1 MQLLQL
7 LAHCFC
13 LASLCQ
19 AAIYEHFSSVPS
31 SESYDFVV
39 IGGGTAGSVIS
50 NRLTENPKF
59 RVLLIEAGPSNEG
72 VLSSIVPGLA
82 LELAA
87 SPYDWNFT
95 TTLQKGLNGRAISF
109 PRGHI
114 LGGSSSIN
122 GMVYTRGSSSDFN
135 RFAAVTG
142 DQGWSWNSLQP
153 YIFKNERWT
162 PPSDHHDTTGQYD
175 PRVHSLSGMTY
186 VSLSG
191 YYAPNSPK
199 MLQVTKE
206 LPHKFPFNLNMN
218 SGNPLGL
225 GWLQFTIGN
234 GSRSSAATSYLG
246 PKFAG
251 RRNLDIVLNT
261 RVTRILKSKSV
272 GGDRNVFRTV
282 EIALDENVASR
293 RTIEARKEV
302 VLSAGTIGT
311 PHILLHSGVG
321 DSAELKALGIIPH
334 LHLPSVGK
342 NLTDQPSAP
351 INFATTSNNTD
362 SIFTNATLLAEA
374 LNQWNQ
380 TKTGPL
386 AVFGGGGFLAWTRFN
401 SSFFKTM
408 PDPSA
413 GPNSPHIEMF
423 LGTNTN
429 NLRQAADAPVVS
441 VTVVTLNPISRGSV
455 TLKTTNPF
463 DDPLID
469 PAYLVDDFDVLTL
482 REGAKAVARLF
493 SAPTWKGYVLG
504 ITGGFANATTDAE
517 MDAYFRNIASTTSH
531 PVGTALMSAKG
542 SSYGV
547 VDPDL
552 RVKNTTGLRIVDASI
567 MPFVTCGHTQ
577 APVYIIAERAADLIK
592 EAWM

>member
-7 LAHCFC
+7 LAHCFY

-19 AAIYEHFSSVPS
+19 AVIYEHFSSLPS

-39 IGGGTAGSVIS
+39 IGGGTAGSVIA

-82 LELAA
+82 LQLAA

-95 TTLQKGLNGRAISF
+95 TTPQKGLNGRTVSL
-109 PRGHI
+109 PRGYI

-162 PPSDHHDTTGQYD
+162 PPSDHHDTTEQYD
-175 PRVHSLSGMTY
+175 PRVHRLSGMTS

-191 YYAPNSPK
+191 SDEPSAAK
-199 MLQVTKE
+199 LLQVTKE
-206 LPHKFPFNLNMN
+206 LPHEFPFNLDMN

-225 GWLQFTIGN
+225 GWLQATIGN

-282 EIALDENVASR
+282 EIALDENVESR
-293 RTIEARKEV
+293 RTIAARKEV
-302 VLSAGTIGT
+302 ILSAGTIGT

-321 DSAELKALGIIPH
+321 DSAELKALGITPYV
-334 LHLPSVGK
+334 HLPSVGK
-342 NLTDQPSAP
+342 NLTDQPSAL
-351 INFATTSNNTD
+351 IDFATTSNNTN
-362 SIFTNATLLAEA
+362 SIFTNATFLAEA
-374 LNQWNQ
+374 LNEWNR
-380 TKTGPL
+380 TRTGPV
-386 AVFGGGGFLAWTRFN
+386 ATFGTGFIAWTRLN

-408 PDPSA
+408 LDPSA
-413 GPNSPHIEMF
+413 GPNSPHIELF
-423 LGTNTN
+423 LGVCIQR
-429 NLRQAADAPVVS
+429 LKPQLS
-441 VTVVTLNPISRGSV
+441 VPLVLSPQPIGGSV

-517 MDAYFRNIASTTSH
+517 MDAYFRNTVSTVSH
-531 PVGTALMSAKG
+531 LIGTASMSAKG
-542 SSYGV
+542 SNYGV

>member
-7 LAHCFC
+7 LAHCFY
-13 LASLCQ
+13 LVPLCQ
-19 AAIYEHFSSVPS
+19 AVIYEQFSSLPS

-39 IGGGTAGSVIS
+39 IGGGTAGSVIA

-72 VLSSIVPGLA
+72 VLNSIVPGLA
-82 LELAA
+82 LQLAA

-95 TTLQKGLNGRAISF
+95 TTPQKGLNGRTVFF

-114 LGGSSSIN
+114 LGGSSSVN

-142 DQGWSWNSLQP
+142 DQGWSWNSLQS
-153 YIFKNERWT
+153 YIFKNERWS
-162 PPSDHHDTTGQYD
+162 PPSDHHDTTGQYN
-175 PRVHSLSGMTY
+175 PRIHGFSGMTY

-191 YYAPNSPK
+191 YDEPNSPK
-199 MLQVTKE
+199 LLQVTKE
-206 LPHKFPFNLNMN
+206 LPHEFPFNLDMN

-225 GWLQFTIGN
+225 GWLQSTIGN

-246 PKFAG
+246 PNFAA

-261 RVTRILKSKSV
+261 RVTRILKSV
-272 GGDRNVFRTV
+272 GGNSNVFRTV
-282 EIALDENVASR
+282 EIAPNENASR
-293 RTIEARKEV
+293 RTIAARKEV
-302 VLSAGTIGT
+302 ILSAGAIGT

-321 DSAELKALGIIPH
+321 DSAELKALGITPH

-342 NLTDQPSAP
+342 NLTDHPAAP
-351 INFATTSNNTD
+351 VNFATTSNNTD

-374 LNQWNQ
+374 LNEWNQ
-380 TKTGPL
+380 RKTGPL
-386 AVFGGGGFLAWTRFN
+386 AVFGGGFIAWTRLN
-401 SSFFKTM
+401 SSFFKAI

-413 GPNSPHIEMF
+413 GSNSPHIEML
-423 LGTNTN
+423 LG
-429 NLRQAADAPVVS
+429 AADSPVVS
-441 VTVVTLNPISRGSV
+441 AYLVTLNPISRGSV
-455 TLKTTNPF
+455 TINTTNPF

-469 PAYLVDDFDVLTL
+469 PAYLDDDFDVLTL
-482 REGAKAVARLF
+482 REGAKAAARLF
-493 SAPTWKGYVLG
+493 SAPTWKGYILG
-504 ITGGFANATTDAE
+504 ITGGLENATTDAE
-517 MDAYFRNIASTTSH
+517 MDEYFRNTASTNAH
-531 PVGTALMSAKG
+531 PVGTASMSAKG
-542 SSYGV
+542 SNYGV

-552 RVKNTTGLRIVDASI
+552 RVKNTIGLRIVDASVI
-567 MPFVTCGHTQ
+567 PFVTCGHTQ

-592 EAWM
+592 KAWM